1 VAKQAS
7 RKTTSA
13 DGNAAYLFV
22 DDDERIVRF
31 RLGAERVG
39 IGRDQ
44 ANDIWIEHPDVPKH
58 ALMIVRRDGLD
69 VMKIYDGASVRLN
82 GVVVTKMHR
91 LYGGDRVALAD
102 REFIYGRDDTPPD
115 FAIALTI
122 RDDREPVR
130 AVVLRQTR
138 IRLGRRAADVVID
151 HPSISDK
158 HLRIEAYSTEGLFI
172 CDLGSGLGTEV
183 DDRKIDGRIRL
194 VDGARIQIGRVQ
206 IIAHILDSEAHGLL
220 AESSLQRARP
230 KQVDTPLGARNYD
243 IGAIKLASS
252 EPKKKKKRRAK
263 PAAPA
268 PAPSEQV
275 QAEFEEPPPTVIGSL
290 AQLERDQAKAAMPRR
305 TEKRPRPPATRSDSW
320 RPPTAPADR
329 AAPAPTKPRKRR
341 PEPIDAQEPSVRISP
356 ELYERGRQVTD
367 DVDGKPKRRRPE
379 QSRRYASGRSAA
391 GNELKPPARAR
402 KQVLH
407 EKLTDVLDTNNVR
420 DLVGDR
426 YVAAYQNVEPRH
438 PERDQRYRPGK
449 PGRARLP
456 TDQELARKSRGS
468 PPADPF
474 GVHRQVTHAG
484 HRSQLDNINLT
495 NMLDLSDEPPRLSR
509 DRHALD
515 PDAMPQQ
522 LREQEGLDAHRG
534 DRGPVDDA
542 RRRRSR
548 EQVDGSQ
555 RPERDED

>member
-1 VAKQAS
+1 MAKQAS

-44 ANDIWIEHPDVPKH
+44 GNDIWIEHPDVPKH
-58 ALMIVRRDGLD
+58 ALMIVRREGLD
-69 VMKIYDGASVRLN
+69 VMKVYDGASVRLN

-122 RDDREPVR
+122 RDGREPVR

-151 HPSISDK
+151 DPSISDK
-158 HLRIEAYSTEGLFI
+158 HLRIEAYSTEGLFV

-194 VDGARIQIGRVQ
+194 LDGARIQIGRVQ

-220 AESSLQRARP
+220 AESSRQRARP
-230 KQVDTPLGARNYD
+230 KQVDTPLGARSYD
-243 IGAIKLASS
+243 IGAIKSATS
-252 EPKKKKKRRAK
+252 EPKKKRRAK
-263 PAAPA
+263 PAAPV
-268 PAPSEQV
+268 PAPFEQEC
-275 QAEFEEPPPTVIGSL
+275 AELEEPPATVIGSL
-290 AQLERDQAKAAMPRR
+290 ARLERDQAKAATPRR
-305 TEKRPRPPATRSDSW
+305 TEKRPRPAATRSDSW

-329 AAPAPTKPRKRR
+329 AAPAPTKTRKRR
-341 PEPIDAQEPSVRISP
+341 PEPIDAPEPSVRISP
-356 ELYERGRQVTD
+356 EVYERGRQVTG
-367 DVDGKPKRRRPE
+367 DVDGEPKRRRPE
-379 QSRRYASGRSAA
+379 QSRRYASGRSSA
-391 GNELKPPARAR
+391 GNGLKPPARAR

-407 EKLTDVLDTNNVR
+407 EKLTDVMNTNNVR

-426 YVAAYQNVEPRH
+426 YVAAYQNLEPRH

-449 PGRARLP
+449 PGDARLS
-456 TDQELARKSRGS
+456 TDREMARKSEGS
-468 PPADPF
+468 PLAEPF
-474 GVHRQVTHAG
+474 GGHRQVTHAG
-484 HRSQLDNINLT
+484 HASKLDNINLT
-495 NMLDLSDEPPRLSR
+495 NMLDLGEEPPRLSR

-515 PDAMPQQ
+515 PGAMPQQ

-548 EQVDGSQ
+548 KQIDGSK
-555 RPERDED
+555 RSERDED